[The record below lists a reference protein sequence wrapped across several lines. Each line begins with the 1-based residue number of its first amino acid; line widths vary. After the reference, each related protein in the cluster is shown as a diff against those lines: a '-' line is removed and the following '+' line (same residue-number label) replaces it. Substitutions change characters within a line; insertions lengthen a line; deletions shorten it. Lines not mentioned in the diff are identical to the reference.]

1 MASYSRKK
9 ATAQPGT
16 HCAKVTVKA
25 AMTFKQWAIIDVLV
39 LINVLIWTG
48 VCSLFLARA
57 LPSVPP
63 VVVAAAP
70 MTPTPIAN
78 TSLSHPPST
87 PTPVLPPT
95 DTPFPTPTP
104 SPSATPS
111 PTPTEPPPSTPAP
124 PPTPVPAIDL
134 PPDAVNILLLGTD
147 TRQGLT
153 SWRTDTIILVAVNP
167 AQNTAGLLSIPRD
180 LWVYTPGHGHRRIN
194 TVDCLGERIGYPGGG
209 PALLN
214 ETLRYNLGI
223 AFDHYIRIDLQGF
236 VRIVDTLGGLDVD
249 VDQTI
254 PYDSYTGLAL
264 TPGIYHMDGELALK
278 YVRSRMTTSDFDR
291 SRRQQKVLKL
301 IWQKG
306 LSLDLIPRIPE
317 LWDALGDAFQTD
329 LQLED
334 VLSLAQ
340 IASQIEPQYVK
351 SRLIEG
357 SMVTGWTT
365 PKGAM
370 VLLPHHDR
378 IREALISLYAP
389 PDESLK
395 RLAEEA
401 AKVEV
406 LNGTGVPERAALAAA
421 RLRWEGIQV
430 ITVGFADRSDY
441 AHTLIIN
448 YSDKTYTPAR
458 LAAVLGVPPENIRQ
472 EPNPG
477 STIDIRVILGRDYK
491 PSR

>member
-1 MASYSRKK
+1 
-9 ATAQPGT
+9 
-16 HCAKVTVKA
+16 
-25 AMTFKQWAIIDVLV
+25 MTYRQWAIIDVLV
-39 LINVLIWTG
+39 LINILIWGG
-48 VCSLFLARA
+48 VFSFLIARSLPISPAMVVSAAGPVEPAAVVTTPPGVTLPTPPPATSTPLPPA
-57 LPSVPP
+57 PTPLPS
-63 VVVAAAP
+63 
-70 MTPTPIAN
+70 PTLI
-78 TSLSHPPST
+78 
-87 PTPVLPPT
+87 
-95 DTPFPTPTP
+95 PTPT
-104 SPSATPS
+104 SI
-111 PTPTEPPPSTPAP
+111 PTEPPPSTPAP
-124 PPTPVPAIDL
+124 TPTPVPLIDL

-167 AQNTAGLLSIPRD
+167 AQQTAGLLSIPRD
-180 LWVYTPGHGHRRIN
+180 LWVYTPGHGYRRIN

-223 AFDHYIRIDLQGF
+223 SCHYFIRVDLQGF

-291 SRRQQKVLKL
+291 SRRQQKVLKI
-301 IWQKG
+301 IWQQG
-306 LSLDLIPRIPE
+306 VRLNLIPRIPE
-317 LWDALGDAFQTD
+317 LWRTLGDAYQTD
-329 LQLED
+329 LKLED
-334 VLSLAQ
+334 VVSLAQ
-340 IASQIEPQYVK
+340 IAGQIEPQYVK

-357 SMVTGWTT
+357 TMVTGWTT

-378 IREALISLYAP
+378 IRQAIISLYAP

-395 RLAEEA
+395 WLADEA
-401 AKVEV
+401 ALVEV

-430 ITVGFADRSDY
+430 TTIGFADRADY
-441 AHTLIIN
+441 EHTVIIN
-448 YSDKTYTPAR
+448 YSNKVYTPAR
-458 LAAVLGVPPENIRQ
+458 LAAVLGVSPENIRQ
-472 EPNPG
+472 QPDPT
-477 STIDIRVILGRDYK
+477 SQVDIRVILGRDYR
-491 PSR
+491 PSP

>member
-1 MASYSRKK
+1 M
-9 ATAQPGT
+9 GN
-16 HCAKVTVKA
+16 V
-25 AMTFKQWAIIDVLV
+25 AMTHRQWAVINALV
-39 LINVLIWTG
+39 LINILIWGG
-48 VCSLFLARA
+48 VCSLLIARSFPIPPAVMVSAAGPVEPTAIVTMPQSTALATPPPPA
-57 LPSVPP
+57 NTPLPPAS
-63 VVVAAAP
+63 
-70 MTPTPIAN
+70 PTPIPLPSP
-78 TSLSHPPST
+78 TPIPPEPQPSTPEAT
-87 PTPVLPPT
+87 PTPVPPL
-95 DTPFPTPTP
+95 
-104 SPSATPS
+104 
-111 PTPTEPPPSTPAP
+111 
-124 PPTPVPAIDL
+124 DL

-167 AQNTAGLLSIPRD
+167 AQKTAGLLSIPRD

-214 ETLRYNLGI
+214 ETLRYNLGVS
-223 AFDHYIRIDLQGF
+223 FQHFIRVDLQGF

-291 SRRQQKVLKL
+291 SRRQQKVLKI
-301 IWQKG
+301 IWQQG
-306 LSLDLIPRIPE
+306 LRLNLVPRIPE
-317 LWDALGDAFQTD
+317 LWGTLGDAFQTD

-334 VLSLAQ
+334 VVALAQ
-340 IASQIEPQYVK
+340 IASQIKPQYVK

-357 SMVTGWTT
+357 EMVTGWTT

-370 VLLPHHDR
+370 VLLPNHDR
-378 IREALISLYAP
+378 IRQALISLYAP

-395 RLAEEA
+395 WLAEEA
-401 AKVEV
+401 AKVEI

-430 ITVGFADRSDY
+430 ITVGFADRADY
-441 AHTLIIN
+441 EHTVIIN
-448 YSDKTYTPAR
+448 YSNKVYTPAR

-472 EPNPG
+472 ETDPT
-477 STIDIRVILGRDYK
+477 SQVDIRVILGRDYH
-491 PSR
+491 PSH